1 MFHKRSSAI
10 NLIYS
15 GQQLFSYTA
24 VIYNNELEQK
34 KFYNIDHSSDNGAAR
49 SLGKIEVGHFFFFW
63 LHEFWSKNIWPTDTW
78 PTMFYLNICGLII
91 WSTVYWLH
99 EFSLC
104 DDELPLGEMFFDQ
117 KTWTSFCDFQICH

>member
-34 KFYNIDHSSDNGAAR
+34 KFYDIVHSSDNGAAR
-49 SLGKIEVGHFFFFW
+49 SLGKIEVGHF
-63 LHEFWSKNIWPTDTW
+63 
-78 PTMFYLNICGLII
+78 
-91 WSTVYWLH
+91 
-99 EFSLC
+99 
-104 DDELPLGEMFFDQ
+104 
-117 KTWTSFCDFQICH
+117 SFLAPRVLVKKHFAYRHLAHNALS